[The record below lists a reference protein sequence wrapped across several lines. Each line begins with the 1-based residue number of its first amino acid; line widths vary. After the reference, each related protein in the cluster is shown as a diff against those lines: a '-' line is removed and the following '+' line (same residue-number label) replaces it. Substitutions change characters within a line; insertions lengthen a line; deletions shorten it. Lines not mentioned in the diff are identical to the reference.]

1 MPVDKKKMAAMKE
14 TYGAEKGEKVYYAAE
29 QKAKSKKKGKK
40 KGKKPAGKPF
50 GVKQGY

>member
-1 MPVDKKKMAAMKE
+1 MDQKKMAAMKS

-29 QKAKSKKKGKK
+29 KKGKGKKKAKKKGKK
-40 KGKKPAGKPF
+40 AF